1 MGQFEGIIFDMD
13 GTLVESENVW
23 QIAEGEVLAA
33 RGIDYTDE
41 VRQMVIGLRL
51 DEFFD
56 RLIRHYG
63 LSDTNEQLQAE
74 LIERM
79 MGMIPR
85 HVKKKAGAQALV
97 EWTARQGIPFC
108 IASSSPLSII
118 EAVVQSQGWADTITH
133 LYSADSVA
141 AGKPAPDVYLYAAE
155 KLNIRPAKT
164 LAIEDSPAGARSAV
178 AAGMVCYVVPDY
190 HSKPQAFQTIT
201 PHVYSSL
208 EEILS
213 SLQQAEA

>member
-1 MGQFEGIIFDMD
+1 MGRFEGIIFDMD

-56 RLIRHYG
+56 KLIKHYG

-79 MGMIPR
+79 MEMIPQ
-85 HVKKKAGAQALV
+85 HVQKKAGAQALV
-97 EWTARQGIPFC
+97 EWTAAQGMPFC
-108 IASSSPLSII
+108 IASSSPMAII

-133 LYSADSVA
+133 LYSADAVA
-141 AGKPAPDVYLYAAE
+141 LGKPAPDVYLYAAE
-155 KLNIRPAKT
+155 KLNLRPVAT

-178 AAGMVCYVVPDY
+178 SAGMVCYAVPDY
-190 HSKPQAFQTIT
+190 HSKPEAFAAIT
-201 PHVYSSL
+201 PHVFPSL
-208 EEILS
+208 VDVLQH
-213 SLQQAEA
+213 LQQA